1 MSVSLGLNDP
11 DDFLCQVGGY
21 EECWELCRG
30 RSSSRG
36 GGALIFS
43 CLDSQL
49 RDDLASWIR
58 PDARV
63 SVALKEHHGC
73 LRAKDTTFRFHQA
86 GGAACFQLVAPTAR
100 SLLLR
105 LISA

>member
-21 EECWELCRG
+21 EECWEFCRG

-49 RDDLASWIR
+49 RDDSASWIR

-63 SVALKEHHGC
+63 SVALKEHHGSDVSEPKTQRSDFTKLEEWC
-73 LRAKDTTFRFHQA
+73 VFSSSHRRH
-86 GGAACFQLVAPTAR
+86 AR
-100 SLLLR
+100 SY
-105 LISA
+105 

>member
-49 RDDLASWIR
+49 RDDSASWIR

-63 SVALKEHHGC
+63 SVALKEHQSQHVSEPKTQRSDFTK
-73 LRAKDTTFRFHQA
+73 LEERRVFSSSHRRH
-86 GGAACFQLVAPTAR
+86 AR
-100 SLLLR
+100 SY
-105 LISA
+105 